1 MMSTVGNVVPFST
14 APVNPFSRELFS
26 VVSVPGLSA
35 QAIQGLETTYPGT
48 LTAEMR
54 SLLRT
59 TCGLTAAE
67 FGTIDFTSRWHPEE
81 PISVF
86 RPCLTLAVDDEGR
99 RWIAETSRD
108 QGLPG
113 PVWCVLPDPAVTLYV
128 SDDLHGFLSTLKEVA
143 ERGQLC
149 KWLRGIQRDALAV
162 WAQRQMLARMSYES
176 CREDRSLRGWLAE
189 LPFGVQLYD
198 LRARLAL
205 RGWPHG
211 LAGPEGRLYRCG
223 RLPVFAVSTA
233 PSASRWTQHM
243 SHVAATAEIVVP
255 AATAAIGRLRA
266 TGHSAKASGPP
277 TPASADTC

>member
-1 MMSTVGNVVPFST
+1 MEVAMMSTVGKVVPFST
-14 APVNPFSRELFS
+14 APINPLSCGPFEL
-26 VVSVPGLSA
+26 VRVPGLSP
-35 QAIQGLETTYPGT
+35 QAIQGLEATYPGT
-48 LTAEMR
+48 LTADMR

-86 RPCLTLAVDDEGR
+86 RPCLTLAIDDEGR

-128 SDDLHGFLSTLKEVA
+128 SDDLTDFLSTLKDVS

-149 KWLRGIQRDALAV
+149 KWLRGLQRDARAI
-162 WAQRQMLARMSYES
+162 WAQRQVLARVSYES
-176 CREDRSLRGWLAE
+176 CREDRDLRGWLAE
-189 LPFGVQLYD
+189 LPFGVHIYD
-198 LRARLAL
+198 LRARSAL
-205 RGWPHG
+205 RGWPYG

-223 RLPVFAVSTA
+223 RLPVFAVATA

-243 SHVAATAEIVVP
+243 SEVAAAADLLAP
-255 AATAAIGRLRA
+255 AVAHGLAA
-266 TGHSAKASGPP
+266 
-277 TPASADTC
+277 